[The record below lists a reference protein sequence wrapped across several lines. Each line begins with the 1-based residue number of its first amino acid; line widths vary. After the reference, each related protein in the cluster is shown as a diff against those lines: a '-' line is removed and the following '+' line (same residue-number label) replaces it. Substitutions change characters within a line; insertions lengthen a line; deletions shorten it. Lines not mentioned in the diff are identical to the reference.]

1 MSASMA
7 LVVDAEMTERDDIQ
21 EVLAQYSLLL
31 EEEGAFESWLQ
42 LFTEDA
48 HFHIFGQNLRGRS
61 DIANMLSAAPH
72 GVHLMGLPSIA
83 VDGARAQSTVNF
95 VFIPHEGEARTM
107 GWYFDSYILEDGTW
121 RISEHTVQ
129 MCTPKRSQ
137 FKR

>member
-1 MSASMA
+1 MDHLS
-7 LVVDAEMTERDDIQ
+7 DRDHIQ
-21 EVLAQYSLLL
+21 ELLAQYSLLL

-48 HFHIFGQNLRGRS
+48 HFQIFGQNLHGRS

-72 GVHLMGLPSIA
+72 GVHLMGLPAIE
-83 VDGARAQSTVNF
+83 VDGERANSTVNF
-95 VFIPHEGEARTM
+95 VFFPHEGDDRTM
-107 GWYFDSYILEDGTW
+107 GWYFDSYILDDGSW
-121 RISEHTVQ
+121 RISKHTVQ